1 MSLIIVLQN
10 ISKLAPTSDYKYEV
24 LIGDGT
30 SLGSRTL
37 EYGTISG
44 HTRSDGWWALLQKL
58 IEQRKRA

>member
-24 LIGDGT
+24 MVGDGT

-37 EYGTISG
+37 ECGTIEG
-44 HTRSDGWWALLQKL
+44 HMRSDGWRALLQKL
-58 IEQRKRA
+58 IEQDKRA